1 MINQNSEILNKLFFT
16 ELQMLVEKYNNIDEV
31 TKKQIESI
39 VTSLRDEELQSYLM
53 RNMDK
58 LLDILKCTGK
68 IDEVMLIKRPADIEH
83 FKAMYEIDEEIVTF
97 FVWYNFQINEITIGV
112 ARECIKEL
120 KENNYLEIGEYLIY
134 QDERYLKEYARDLL
148 EDRLDQEYYV
158 DKLFEKETVIEM
170 WINRTTKEEM
180 INENLEETL
189 ELYPQ
194 EAFSIGGIQYKYSE
208 IQ

>member
-39 VTSLRDEELQSYLM
+39 VTSLRDEELQSDLM

-58 LLDILKCTGK
+58 LLDILKCTG
-68 IDEVMLIKRPADIEH
+68 
-83 FKAMYEIDEEIVTF
+83 EIDEEIVTF

-170 WINRTTKEEM
+170 WINRTTKEER
-180 INENLEETL
+180 IDEIVNNENLEETL

>member
-1 MINQNSEILNKLFFT
+1 MIEHNSDILNKLFFR
-16 ELQMLVEKYNNIDEV
+16 ELQMLIEKYNKIDEND
-31 TKKQIESI
+31 KERIESI
-39 VTSLRDEELQSYLM
+39 INNLKDEELQSYLM

-58 LLDILKCTGK
+58 LLDILKCT
-68 IDEVMLIKRPADIEH
+68 D
-83 FKAMYEIDEEIVTF
+83 EIDEDVVTF
-97 FVWYNFQINEITIGV
+97 FVWYNFQITEITIGV
-112 ARECIKEL
+112 ARESVKEL
-120 KENNYLEIGEYLIY
+120 KENNYLEIGEYIIY

-180 INENLEETL
+180 IDEIVDSGNLEETL

-194 EAFSIGGIQYKYSE
+194 EAFSIGGIQYKYAE
-208 IQ
+208 IE